1 MVNVECYA
9 HQKYLLKLK
18 MKTLNIQNREKFIIN
33 RPALKDTFK
42 KSFKRRKQEWIEI
55 QIHTKEQNHWNG
67 DNVGQHTRFFYYSIS
82 LKYNWLSNKNNNGA
96 YNKKKVTCLTILAQ
110 TERREMDA
118 TLL

>member
-1 MVNVECYA
+1 MLCSP
-9 HQKYLLKLK
+9 KIPF
-18 MKTLNIQNREKFIIN
+18 KTKDEDFQTYKTREKFIIN

-42 KSFKRRKQEWIEI
+42 KSFKEKETGVNRNTDPHKRTKSLEMVTMWVNI
-55 QIHTKEQNHWNG
+55 Q
-67 DNVGQHTRFFYYSIS
+67 DFFIISIS